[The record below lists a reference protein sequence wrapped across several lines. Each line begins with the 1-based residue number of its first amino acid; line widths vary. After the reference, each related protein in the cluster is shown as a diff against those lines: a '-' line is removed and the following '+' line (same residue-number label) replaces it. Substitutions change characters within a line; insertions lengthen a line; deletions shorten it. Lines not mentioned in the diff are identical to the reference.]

1 MSLRDY
7 REKNRYLV
15 EEYPEVTASDF
26 YQSIFPFDT
35 MERKYDPFRRFS
47 NPIFTYRTAEYSEK
61 EQKKVAFF
69 HNEVVYSDHFEES
82 LALTQKNDLALC
94 SCCSYS
100 GRRKLAKN
108 AFRCHGFIIDLDGVG
123 LRQLQNFF
131 GWVEQLEKIPRPT
144 YVVNSGN
151 GVHIYYIFENPVPLY
166 PNVTQHLQNLKH
178 GLTDWVWNKETS
190 TYPIKERQHQGIYQ
204 AFRMVGSCTKLAH
217 DYKAPERYLVR
228 AFRTGPPVTI
238 EYLNRFVSE
247 EFKCPENPDYSSWEW
262 VDGEHYSLAECQLR
276 YPDWYQ
282 RRIIDKEPPNQWHC
296 NRALYDWWYRT
307 IQNLDNV
314 KDGNRYH
321 CISMLYVYAQK
332 CMLAKELVD
341 ADAMNLL
348 DEYNGLTM
356 REGNDFTVQDIKDA
370 AKFYNSKFARM
381 TKKEIERRT
390 GIRMPDGAKRN
401 GRKQDLHLK
410 LARASRDILC
420 EEKGKTDWRDGNGR
434 PKGSSQQ
441 RIIVQEWREKHP
453 DGRKVDCIKET
464 GLSKPTVYRWWDAK
478 DNEKGVATMVDKD
491 YIEREYRQAILE
503 FKTAKTEEER
513 WEFRKTMARLEQI
526 AMQDHGF
533 DYADQLHKL
542 IDDIG

>member
-1 MSLRDY
+1 MSLQDY

-15 EEYPEVTASDF
+15 SEYPEVTASDF

-217 DYKAPERYLVR
+217 NYKSPERYLVR

-262 VDGEHYSLAECQLR
+262 ADGEHYTLAECQLR

-296 NRALYDWWYRT
+296 NRALYDWWYRQ

-348 DEYNGLTM
+348 DMYNGLTV
-356 REGNDFTVQDIKDA
+356 RDGNEFKAQDIKDA
-370 AKFYNSKFARM
+370 SKFYSSKFARM

-401 GRKQDLHLK
+401 GRTQSEHVK
-410 LARASRDILC
+410 LMNFVRDEINGN
-420 EEKGKTDWRDGNGR
+420 KNWRDGNGR

-441 RIIVQEWREKHP
+441 RIIVQEWRVKHP
-453 DGRKVDCIKET
+453 DGRKADCIRET
-464 GLSKPTVYRWWDAK
+464 GISKPTVYRWWDAK
-478 DNEKGVATMVDKD
+478 DNEKGAATMVDKD

-526 AMQDHGF
+526 AMQEYGF
-533 DYADQLHKL
+533 DYSDQLHKL
-542 IDDIG
+542 VDDIE

>member
-15 EEYPEVTASDF
+15 EEYPEVTASEF

-370 AKFYNSKFARM
+370 AKFYNPKFARM

-401 GRKQDLHLK
+401 GRKQISHLER
-410 LARASRDILC
+410 ARAVQDIDYPD
-420 EEKGKTDWRDGNGR
+420 GSWRNKDGR
-434 PKGSSQQ
+434 PSKQM
-441 RIIVQEWREKHP
+441 IVQEWREKHP
-453 DGRKVDCIKET
+453 RGRKVDCIKET

-478 DNEKGVATMVDKD
+478 DNEKGAETMVDKD

>member
-15 EEYPEVTASDF
+15 EEYPEVTASEF

-401 GRKQDLHLK
+401 GRKQISHLER
-410 LARASRDILC
+410 ARAVQDIDYPD
-420 EEKGKTDWRDGNGR
+420 GSWRNKDGR
-434 PKGSSQQ
+434 PSKQM
-441 RIIVQEWREKHP
+441 IVQEWREKHP
-453 DGRKVDCIKET
+453 RGRKVDCIKET

-478 DNEKGVATMVDKD
+478 DNEKGAETMVDKD

>member
-15 EEYPEVTASDF
+15 EEYPEVTASEF

-204 AFRMVGSCTKLAH
+204 VFRMVGSCTKLAH

-401 GRKQDLHLK
+401 GRKQISHLER
-410 LARASRDILC
+410 ARAVQDIDYPD
-420 EEKGKTDWRDGNGR
+420 GSWRNKDGR
-434 PKGSSQQ
+434 PSKQM
-441 RIIVQEWREKHP
+441 IVQEWREKHP
-453 DGRKVDCIKET
+453 RGRKVDCIKET

-478 DNEKGVATMVDKD
+478 DNEKGAETMVDKD

>member
-15 EEYPEVTASDF
+15 EEYPEVTASEF

-47 NPIFTYRTAEYSEK
+47 NPIFTYRDTIYSEK
-61 EQKKVAFF
+61 KQKEVAFF
-69 HNEVVYSDHFEES
+69 YNEVVYSDHFEES

-123 LRQLQNFF
+123 LQELQNFF
-131 GWVEQLEKIPRPT
+131 GWVEQLERIPRPT

-401 GRKQDLHLK
+401 GRDQNQHVKIMN
-410 LARASRDILC
+410 AIRDI
-420 EEKGKTDWRDGNGR
+420 EYPDGSWRNKDGR
-434 PKGSSQQ
+434 PSKQM
-441 RIIVQEWREKHP
+441 IVQEWREKHP

-478 DNEKGVATMVDKD
+478 DNAETMVDKD